1 MKTFK
6 EKFGRSFVSD
16 ISTQIKLQTQKA
28 AIDQGGKTLWKD
40 IAKSLETQST
50 SSSSKLTA
58 KHPAA
63 LIRDTGGTIYANKS
77 WLTIPMNEA
86 EGKSVKQMKSS
97 GWTIFRIPGPGG
109 GYLLGKRGKKGRT
122 ALLFALRRSV
132 KHPATHWIPRE
143 NQLFKTVEQVFAG
156 VKL

>member
-1 MKTFK
+1 MSINFKIDETSLKNIFKTFK

-58 KHPAA
+58 KHS
-63 LIRDTGGTIYANKS
+63 R
-77 WLTIPMNEA
+77 
-86 EGKSVKQMKSS
+86 
-97 GWTIFRIPGPGG
+97 
-109 GYLLGKRGKKGRT
+109 
-122 ALLFALRRSV
+122 
-132 KHPATHWIPRE
+132 
-143 NQLFKTVEQVFAG
+143 
-156 VKL
+156 